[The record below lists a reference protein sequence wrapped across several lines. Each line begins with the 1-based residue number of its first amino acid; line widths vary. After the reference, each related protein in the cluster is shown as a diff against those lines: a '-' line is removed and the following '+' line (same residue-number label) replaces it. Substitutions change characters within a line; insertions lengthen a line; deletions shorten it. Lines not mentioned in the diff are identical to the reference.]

1 MNYDN
6 LSDEQK
12 QELKQTLNDY
22 ASKLGGV
29 NALLTLIEKIKNT
42 KPNALMNKQA
52 TFKSDDIIITWEK
65 SIFKD
70 TLTNLFN
77 AIKNE
82 DKTGDI
88 LKGLAG
94 KDYKNTMTMMKILKP
109 IIITVQPKDE
119 SLEALQFPILDT
131 SIAKNTKISFIFK
144 VLFFY
149 NVSIIKKAINY
160 KVD

>member
-12 QELKQTLNDY
+12 EQLKQTLNDY

-29 NALLTLIEKIKNT
+29 NALLTLIENIKST
-42 KPNALMNKQA
+42 KPNPLLIKQT
-52 TFKSDDIIITWEK
+52 TFKSDDAIITWEK

-109 IIITVQPKDE
+109 ITIKVEPQDKSNE
-119 SLEALQFPILDT
+119 GFEFPILDT
-131 SIAKNTKISFIFK
+131 SVAKNTKISLIFK

-149 NVSIIKKAINY
+149 NIGITKKALS
-160 KVD
+160 